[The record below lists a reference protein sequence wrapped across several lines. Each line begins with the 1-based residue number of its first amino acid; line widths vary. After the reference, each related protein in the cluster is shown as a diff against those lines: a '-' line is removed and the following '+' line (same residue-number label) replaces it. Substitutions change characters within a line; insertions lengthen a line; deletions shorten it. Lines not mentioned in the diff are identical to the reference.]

1 MGHLRERSVEYHV
14 LLLTATA
21 GMSLLC
27 VANSFVTAFVALELF
42 SLALYVLVAI
52 ETDDLLSLEG
62 GLKYLIIGSVGA
74 AFLLYGAALTYGAS
88 GQLEFDRI
96 RAGLAQGDAHDVLV
110 LMGLA
115 MVIVGLGF
123 KANAAPFHMWTPDA
137 YEGAPTPVTAFM
149 SAATKVVALVFA
161 LRVLVTAFPRQS
173 DVWQIGLAAIVIASF
188 AIGNLGALRQT
199 NVKRMLAYSTVGH
212 SGFLLTAVAAHS
224 ALGTRALLY
233 YLTVYGAMNL
243 GAFGIVAVRE
253 RELGRPVLVA
263 DFAGWGYRRP
273 LLGIAMLVCM
283 LSLAGFPPTGG
294 FLGKLYI
301 FSAAVQNGQTYLAVA
316 GVIATMVGLVYYLRV
331 PFALYDRDAAV
342 PQATR
347 GPGFGLAAG
356 AAMAAA
362 LAALVLGIVPT
373 PLIDLARTASELAL
387 LSRTGARHRR
397 SVSGTL
403 TFRRTYVRYASRGGR
418 GPDAPLP
425 RARRHGRRAHAAR
438 GRVPARARQADREQ
452 GARGLADAVS
462 LHDQRLPRLLPR
474 LHLLLRPADAHVTSA
489 WTRAPTSSA
498 GSWSR

>member
-1 MGHLRERSVEYHV
+1 VIHSIPVSFTAIGPEIILLGTAAVLLVTMIFLPDEPARLFSAGATAVAFAAATVWAAVSFHDGARAPYDHTLRIDAFGQGGRMLVFVAAIVAVAFSWGMRDLRERGVEFHV
-14 LLLTATA
+14 LLLTAGA

-52 ETDDLLSLEG
+52 EADDLHSLEG

-74 AFLLYGAALTYGAS
+74 AFLLYGAAITYGAS

-96 RAGLAQGDAHDVLV
+96 HAALATGDHHDVLV
-110 LMGLA
+110 LLGLTL
-115 MVIVGLGF
+115 VLVGLGF

-161 LRVLVTAFPRQS
+161 LRVLVTAFPGQS
-173 DVWQIGLAAIVIASF
+173 DVWQIGVAGIVIASF
-188 AIGNLGALRQT
+188 VVGNLGALRQA

-253 RELGRPVLVA
+253 REIGRPVEIA

-273 LLGIAMLVCM
+273 LLGVCMLICM

-301 FSAAVQNGQTYLAVA
+301 FSAAAQNGQAWLAVA
-316 GVIATMVGLVYYLRV
+316 GVVATMVGLVYYLKV
-331 PFALYDRDAAV
+331 PFALYDRDVAV
-342 PQATR
+342 PQATP
-347 GPGFGLAAG
+347 GPAFRLTASASTL
-356 AAMAAA
+356 AA

-373 PLIDLARTASELAL
+373 PLIDLARSAS
-387 LSRTGARHRR
+387 S
-397 SVSGTL
+397 
-403 TFRRTYVRYASRGGR
+403 
-418 GPDAPLP
+418 
-425 RARRHGRRAHAAR
+425 
-438 GRVPARARQADREQ
+438 
-452 GARGLADAVS
+452 S
-462 LHDQRLPRLLPR
+462 LF
-474 LHLLLRPADAHVTSA
+474 
-489 WTRAPTSSA
+489 
-498 GSWSR
+498 

>member
-1 MGHLRERSVEYHV
+1 VIHSIPVSFTAIGPEIILLGTAAVLLVTMIFLPDEPARLFSAGATAAAFAAATVWAAAQFHDHARAPFDHTLRIDAFGQGGRMLVFVAAIVAVAFSWGMGDLRERGVEYHV
-14 LLLTATA
+14 LLLTAGA

-52 ETDDLLSLEG
+52 ESDDLRSLEG
-62 GLKYLIIGSVGA
+62 GLKYLIVGSVGA

-96 RAGLAQGDAHDVLV
+96 HAALASGDHHDVLV
-110 LMGLA
+110 LLGLTL
-115 MVIVGLGF
+115 VLVGLGF

-161 LRVLVTAFPRQS
+161 LRVLVSAFPAQS
-173 DVWQIGLAAIVIASF
+173 DVWQIGVAGIVIASF
-188 AIGNLGALRQT
+188 VVGNLGALRQS

-253 RELGRPVLVA
+253 REIGRPVEIA

-273 LLGIAMLVCM
+273 LLGMCMLVCM

-294 FLGKLYI
+294 FLGKLYV
-301 FSAAVQNGQTYLAVA
+301 FSAAAENGQAWLAVA
-316 GVIATMVGLVYYLRV
+316 GVVATMVGLVYYLKV
-331 PFALYDRDAAV
+331 PFALYDRDAAL
-342 PQATR
+342 PQATP
-347 GPGFGLAAG
+347 GPAFGLTASAA
-356 AAMAAA
+356 ALAA

-373 PLIDLARTASELAL
+373 PLIDLARTAS
-387 LSRTGARHRR
+387 S
-397 SVSGTL
+397 
-403 TFRRTYVRYASRGGR
+403 
-418 GPDAPLP
+418 
-425 RARRHGRRAHAAR
+425 
-438 GRVPARARQADREQ
+438 
-452 GARGLADAVS
+452 S
-462 LHDQRLPRLLPR
+462 LF
-474 LHLLLRPADAHVTSA
+474 
-489 WTRAPTSSA
+489 
-498 GSWSR
+498 